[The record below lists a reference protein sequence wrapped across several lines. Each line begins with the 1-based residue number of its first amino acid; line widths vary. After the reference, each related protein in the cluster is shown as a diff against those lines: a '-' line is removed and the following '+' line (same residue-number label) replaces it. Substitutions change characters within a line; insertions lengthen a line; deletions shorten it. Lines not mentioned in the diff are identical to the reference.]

1 MMSQFENILILI
13 SFLVEVI
20 VLFLCERRLWGTSI
34 TPLNCLMIPY
44 TIVLLITISLPKN
57 LGFVDFYYPSIL
69 IWSVGLVVF
78 FIPSFL
84 LALWSHKMNIDFD
97 YRVNEPVSTKPLVIF
112 SILLLVFFAV
122 RFFFAQ
128 RTAQVAIGSKEFA
141 SDFSNFGVFGHI
153 MVSLLALEILWIF
166 MYSKGKRIYLFILAG
181 IIIITVLNQVKSWM
195 LIPILGG
202 ILMRMLTKKTRV
214 KVKIIIPIIIG
225 GFVFFYLSN
234 YLTLVIAGDSEM
246 SSDLTQWISVHFLHY
261 LTSGLMGLSVDAQ
274 HSFWETSDP
283 SMIFSPFINFIQ
295 LLTGNPLGSPVN
307 PFYLDSGVD
316 GTNVR
321 TFFGTIFLYLP
332 TFFPV
337 IYVLLISF
345 LFYLF
350 RMLSLITKNICFAML
365 DIWFCIL
372 LFMGWFDFYFQT
384 LNSLEVPLWIVLL
397 LFFNYFMNKIDF
409 KLKIETK
416 K

>member
-1 MMSQFENILILI
+1 MNQFENILILS
-13 SFLVEVI
+13 SFLIEV
-20 VLFLCERRLWGTSI
+20 VLLFLCEKKLWRTFI

-44 TIVLLITISLPKN
+44 TIVLLITISLPES
-57 LGFVDFYYPSIL
+57 LGFADFYYPSIL
-69 IWSVGLVVF
+69 IWSVGLVIF

-84 LALWSHKMNIDFD
+84 LSLWSHKKNIDFD
-97 YRVNEPVSTKPLVIF
+97 YYVQEPVSIKPLIIF
-112 SILLLVFFAV
+112 SIILLVFFAF
-122 RFFFAQ
+122 RIFFMQ
-128 RTAQVAIGSKEFA
+128 RITQDSIGSKEFA

-166 MYSKGKRIYLFILAG
+166 RYSRGKWIYLLLVLG

-195 LIPILGG
+195 VIPILAGL
-202 ILMRMLTKKTRV
+202 LMRILTNKTRL

-225 GFVFFYLSN
+225 GFAFFYLSN

-246 SSDLTQWISVHFLHY
+246 NSDLTEWISVHFLHY
-261 LTSGLMGLSVDAQ
+261 LTSGLNGLSVDAQ
-274 HSFWETSDP
+274 QGFWETSDP
-283 SMIFSPFINFIQ
+283 SMIFSPFINIVH
-295 LLTGNPLGSPVN
+295 LITGNPMVYPVN
-307 PFYLDSGVD
+307 PFYLDSGVN

-345 LFYLF
+345 FFYLC
-350 RMLSLITKNICFAML
+350 RMFNLLTKNISIAML

-372 LFMGWFDFYFQT
+372 LCIGWFDFYFQT

-397 LFFNYFMNKIDF
+397 LFFNNLMNKIDF
-409 KLKIETK
+409 KLKINTQK
-416 K
+416 

>member
-1 MMSQFENILILI
+1 MSQFENILIL
-13 SFLVEVI
+13 SFFLVEVI
-20 VLFLCERRLWGTSI
+20 VLFFYEKKLWGTAI

-44 TIVLLITISLPKN
+44 TIVLLITISLPKS
-57 LGFVDFYYPSIL
+57 LGFVEFYYPSIL

-84 LALWSHKMNIDFD
+84 LALWSHKKNIDFD
-97 YRVNEPVSTKPLVIF
+97 YQVNEPASTKPLVIF
-112 SILLLVFFAV
+112 SILLLVFFAF
-122 RFFFAQ
+122 RLFFAQ
-128 RTAQVAIGSKEFA
+128 RTTQVTIGSKEFA

-166 MYSKGKRIYLFILAG
+166 IYSKGKRIYLFILAG

-202 ILMRMLTKKTRV
+202 ILMRILTKKTRL

-246 SSDLTQWISVHFLHY
+246 SSDFTQWISIHFLHY
-261 LTSGLMGLSVDAQ
+261 LTSGLLGLSVDAQ
-274 HSFWETSDP
+274 QGFWERSDP

-295 LLTGNPLGSPVN
+295 LFTGNSLVSPVN

-321 TFFGTIFLYLP
+321 TFFGTIYLYLP
-332 TFFPV
+332 VYFSV

-345 LFYLF
+345 VFYLF
-350 RMLSLITKNICFAML
+350 RMLSLLTKNICFAML

-372 LFMGWFDFYFQT
+372 LCMGWFDFYFQT
-384 LNSLEVPLWIVLL
+384 LNSLEVPFWIVLL
-397 LFFNYFMNKIDF
+397 MLFNYFMNKIDF
-409 KLKIETK
+409 KLKIGTQK
-416 K
+416 

>member
-1 MMSQFENILILI
+1 MNLFENVLILS
-13 SFLVEVI
+13 SFLVEVV
-20 VLFLCERRLWGTSI
+20 VLFFCEKKLWGTVI
-34 TPLNCLMIPY
+34 TPLNSLMIPY
-44 TIVLLITISLPKN
+44 TIVLLITVSLPKS
-57 LGFVDFYYPSIL
+57 LGFVEFYYPSIL

-78 FIPSFL
+78 FIPSLL
-84 LALWSHKMNIDFD
+84 LALWSYKMNIDFD
-97 YRVNEPVSTKPLVIF
+97 YHVKEPISTKPLVIF
-112 SILLLVFFAV
+112 SILLLFFFAF

-128 RTAQVAIGSKEFA
+128 RMAQVAIGSKEFA

-195 LIPILGG
+195 LIPILAGL
-202 ILMRMLTKKTRV
+202 LMRILTNKTRL

-225 GFVFFYLSN
+225 GFAFFYLSN
-234 YLTLVIAGDSEM
+234 YLTLVIAGDSEL
-246 SSDLTQWISVHFLHY
+246 SLDLTEWISVHFLHY

-274 HSFWETSDP
+274 QGLWETSDP

-295 LLTGNPLGSPVN
+295 LFIGNPLGSPVN
-307 PFYLDSGVD
+307 PFFLDSGVD

-332 TFFPV
+332 MYFSV

-345 LFYLF
+345 VFYQF
-350 RMLSLITKNICFAML
+350 RMLNLLTKNICIAML

-384 LNSLEVPLWIVLL
+384 LNSLEVPFWIVLL
-397 LFFNYFMNKIDF
+397 MFFNNFMNKIDF
-409 KLKIETK
+409 KLKLSTHK
-416 K
+416 